1 VLLQPQGLDAD
12 LPVSSDHQSM
22 QKIAHTLCIL
32 FVSVGLFATD
42 PLTADDRHVADSAF
56 RVVGYLPDYRVA
68 TYDLGAAAGL
78 TDLIVFSAEPAIDG
92 QLNTGRLQNCPWPTL
107 LAFKTK
113 HRVRLLLTI
122 GGWER
127 STHFAAVASSQ
138 ELRAKFVA
146 AVVEFCLAKRLDGV
160 DLDWEHPEGGQ
171 QEQGYALLL
180 NDLRKSF
187 DTHGLLLSVTMAA
200 WQKLAP
206 EAIAAVHYVQVMAY
220 DHDQR
225 HSTFDAAKKDV
236 DQLRD
241 MKIPAEK
248 IILGLPFYGR
258 DLKSRDAMT
267 YAEIQKQHKPKS
279 DQDEIEGMY
288 FNGPETILRKT
299 QYAIHSGLGG
309 VMVWELGQDAPGDA
323 SLLKVIQQ
331 AVD

>member
-1 VLLQPQGLDAD
+1 MIIRTLHCLL
-12 LPVSSDHQSM
+12 
-22 QKIAHTLCIL
+22 
-32 FVSVGLFATD
+32 VSVCLFLIS
-42 PLTADDRHVADSAF
+42 PLMADESRVSDSSF
-56 RVVGYLPDYRVA
+56 RVVGYLPDYRLAEFDLA
-68 TYDLGAAAGL
+68 TARSL
-78 TDLIVFSAEPAIDG
+78 TDLIVFSAEPAING
-92 QLNTGRLQNCPWPTL
+92 QLNTERLQNCPWPAL

-127 STHFAAVASSQ
+127 STHFAAVSSSQ
-138 ELRAKFVA
+138 ELRSKFVA

-160 DLDWEHPEGGQ
+160 DLDWEHPEGTA
-171 QEQGYALLL
+171 QEEGYALLL
-180 NDLRKSF
+180 SDLRKSF
-187 DTHGLLLSVTMAA
+187 ETHGLLLSVTMAA
-200 WQKLAP
+200 WQKLTP

-236 DQLRD
+236 DQLLD
-241 MKIPAEK
+241 LKIPAEK

-267 YAEIQKQHKPKS
+267 YAEIHEKHRPKS
-279 DQDEIEGMY
+279 DQDEIQGVY
-288 FNGPETILRKT
+288 FNGPETIRRKT
-299 QYAIHSGLGG
+299 QYAIRSGLGG
-309 VMVWELGQDAPGDA
+309 VMVWELGQDAAGNA